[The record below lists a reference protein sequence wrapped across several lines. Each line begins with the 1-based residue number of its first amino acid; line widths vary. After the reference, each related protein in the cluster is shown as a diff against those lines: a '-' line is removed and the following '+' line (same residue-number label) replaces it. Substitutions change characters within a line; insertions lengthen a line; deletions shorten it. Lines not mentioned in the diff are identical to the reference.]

1 MDESLK
7 ARISSCSTLPTIPAI
22 ASRIVDLCRT
32 DSFTA
37 STMSELL
44 VQDPAIAARVLQV
57 ANSSL
62 YSPRA
67 PVKTVRMAVAMLGA
81 NTVMALAL
89 GFSLVGSPRPSGPSE
104 FDYPWFWRRVLLSG
118 IAGRV
123 LSTHLALDDEE
134 IFLASLF
141 QDVGM
146 LVMDSVM
153 PEYAALVAESCRDHL
168 RLERMERERFG
179 TDHVEVGAWM
189 IEKWRLPAYISE
201 AIRGQARCAGA
212 GRSRVCSAVTLS
224 SLLAEVWMT
233 CDPAAATQV
242 AAERALEWL
251 GLKRASV
258 SMALAQIA
266 EVMPTFA
273 QLFHTPL
280 LSARESARVLS
291 EARDALVEVTLRA
304 AQRAM
309 QSEAVAASL
318 ANEKRQAEDKVLK
331 DALTGLFGRS
341 HLDAT
346 LRFAHQN
353 ALDYDKPVTVAFC
366 DVDHF
371 KSVNDNHGH
380 LMGDRVLVAVA
391 RVLERCVRQDDVV
404 GRFGGEEF
412 VLVLTATDEAGAAV
426 VAERIRAAVEELRI
440 LDLRGDP
447 VRVTISI
454 GLSTS
459 TSSWRPESVE
469 QLVDAADTAMYRA
482 KREGRNRVRGHVPGM
497 PVLPQEP
504 VPPPGV
510 QPSARPSAP
519 RSSGWGLSE
528 RTTSTLPAS
537 LSVRVSRAPGSLGG
551 YDRFAPRPSLLRL
564 GMKR

>member
-22 ASRIVDLCRT
+22 ATRIVELCRT

-44 VQDPAIAARVLQV
+44 TQDPAIAARVLQV

-67 PVKTVRMAVAMLGA
+67 PVKTVRVAVALLGA

-89 GFSLVGSPRPSGPSE
+89 GFSLVGSRRSGSSD

-123 LSTHLALDDEE
+123 ISTHLSLDDEE
-134 IFLASLF
+134 VFLASLF

-146 LVMDSVM
+146 LVMDAVL

-189 IEKWRLPAYISE
+189 IEKWRLPTYISD
-201 AIRGQARCAGA
+201 AVRGQAGSLGT
-212 GRSRVCSAVTLS
+212 GRSRVCSAATLS
-224 SLLAEVWMT
+224 SLLAEVWMSQ
-233 CDPAAATQV
+233 DPAAATQV
-242 AAERALEWL
+242 AAERALEWF
-251 GLKRASV
+251 GLRRAQV
-258 SMALAQIA
+258 SRALAQVA
-266 EVMPTFA
+266 EAMPAFA
-273 QLFHTPL
+273 QLFQTPL
-280 LSARESARVLS
+280 LTPQDSARVLG

-318 ANEKRQAEDKVLK
+318 ANEKRQAEEKVLT

-341 HLDAT
+341 HLDAS

-353 ALDYDKPVTVAFC
+353 AIDYDKPLTVAFC

-371 KSVNDNHGH
+371 KSVNDRHGH
-380 LMGDRVLVAVA
+380 LVGDRVLVAIA
-391 RVLERCVRQDDVV
+391 RVLERCVRQHDVV

-412 VLVLTATDEAGAAV
+412 VMILPSTDEAGAAV
-426 VAERIRAAVEELRI
+426 VAERIRAAVEQLRI
-440 LDLRGDP
+440 LDARGDP
-447 VRVTISI
+447 VRVTLSI
-454 GLSTS
+454 GLATS
-459 TSSWRPESVE
+459 TSAWRPGSADE
-469 QLVDAADTAMYRA
+469 LVDAADGAMYQA
-482 KREGRNRVRGHVPGM
+482 KREGRNRVRWHVSGM
-497 PVLPQEP
+497 PVLPQAP
-504 VPPPGV
+504 VPPPSI
-510 QPSARPSAP
+510 QPSAP
-519 RSSGWGLSE
+519 RNSGWGLSE
-528 RTTSTLPAS
+528 RGASARPAS
-537 LSVRVSRAPGSLGG
+537 LSVRVSRAPGTMGA
-551 YDRFAPRPSLLRL
+551 YDRFAPRPSLLRF
-564 GMKR
+564 GVKR